1 MGGMKALIEVEG
13 LSKIYQASDD
23 GRPVI
28 ALQEASFIA
37 RPGRVFGLI
46 GANGAGKTTTLRILS
61 TVLKP
66 SAGKARVCGFD
77 VIENPDEIRRRI
89 GFLSGST
96 GVYDRMTPIE
106 FIDYFGVLSGL
117 DPETLEKR
125 RNELLE
131 LLDMKSFANRYCGV
145 LSTGQKQKVS
155 IARALIH
162 DPPVLIF
169 DEPTSG
175 LDILVA
181 RTVINFVESLK
192 SKDRTIILSTH
203 IMSEADQLCDDMAI
217 IHEGRVLVC
226 DSVAALK
233 ERFEQTSIQGIFY
246 HLIDARQKV
255 VT

>member
-1 MGGMKALIEVEG
+1 LIEVED
-13 LSKIYQASDD
+13 LSKIYRASDD
-23 GRPVI
+23 GRPVV
-28 ALQEASFIA
+28 ALRDACFTA
-37 RPGRVFGLI
+37 KPGRVFGLI

-66 SAGKARVCGFD
+66 TAGSARVCGFD
-77 VIENPDEIRRRI
+77 VGTQADEVRRRI

-106 FIDYFGVLSGL
+106 FIDYFGSLTDL
-117 DPETLEKR
+117 DPEQLDKR
-125 RNELLE
+125 RDELIE
-131 LLDMKSFANRYCGV
+131 LLDMKPFVNRYCGV

-181 RTVINFVESLK
+181 RTVIDFVESLK
-192 SKDRTIILSTH
+192 NADRTIVISTH
-203 IMSEADQLCDDMAI
+203 IMTEAEQLCDDMAI
-217 IHEGRVLVC
+217 IHEGKVLVC
-226 DSVAALK
+226 DTVKALK
-233 ERFEQTSIQGIFY
+233 ERFSQDSIQGIFY
-246 HLIDARQKV
+246 EVIDEQKKARA
-255 VT
+255 